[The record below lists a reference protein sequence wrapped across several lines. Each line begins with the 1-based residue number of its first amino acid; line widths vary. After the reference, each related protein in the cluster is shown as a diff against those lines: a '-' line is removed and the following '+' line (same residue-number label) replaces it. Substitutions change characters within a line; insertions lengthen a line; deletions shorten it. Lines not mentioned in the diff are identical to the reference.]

1 MPQKKVIMVGMVVG
15 SFIGG
20 YIPVLFGA
28 GSFSFISLFTSGAGG
43 IVGIWVAYRLTR

>member
-15 SFIGG
+15 SLIGG

-28 GSFSFISLFTSGAGG
+28 GSFSFTSLFASGAGA
-43 IVGIWVAYRLTR
+43 ILGIWLVYRLTR